1 MRAGKIQ
8 TVTPGQI
15 DLADFSL
22 FRRFTLACQA
32 KFRRYLPTPL
42 LKCSQNRPFFL
53 AQAVIGQ

>member
-22 FRRFTLACQA
+22 FRRFTLVCQA
-32 KFRRYLPTPL
+32 KFRRDLLSPL
-42 LKCSQNRPFFL
+42 LKC
-53 AQAVIGQ
+53 G